1 MFGPGA
7 PDACQ
12 QLLRQPAKRQALIQA
27 LEVQHELDK
36 VPALE
41 ELRTERYTHEQI
53 RNSRS

>member
-7 PDACQ
+7 PDTCQ

-41 ELRTERYTHEQI
+41 ELRTERDTHM
-53 RNSRS
+53 NK

>member
-41 ELRTERYTHEQI
+41 ELRTERDTHM
-53 RNSRS
+53 NK